1 MPGCPGRSYRGATR
15 AESGADRGRCRARSR
30 LHCLGRRGSAA
41 RTGAA
46 TGASAASGS
55 SAGSGTSAARS
66 GGGVGQS
73 TEAKLILDASN
84 VTTAEAA
91 LAKAQSQRDAA
102 VLTSPTAGVVGS
114 SVLSAG
120 GSASPGSGIVLV
132 TPGAVNLTLSV
143 PLASLPGIAVG
154 QRATVMP
161 PGGTALV
168 GSVASIAM
176 LPNSTTSSTPAYD
189 VVVTVA
195 QAVDA
200 LSTGAKASVSIATSR
215 VDGVLTVP
223 VSAVTAVATG
233 TGSVGVLKGGAVT
246 ATVVRTG
253 AIGQG
258 RIQIL
263 SGLAAGDSVVLAD
276 AAGAALPTNGTGGF
290 NRGIGGGA
298 PGGITGVGGGGA
310 PGGGAVPGGA
320 VPGGS
325 RPGG

>member
-1 MPGCPGRSYRGATR
+1 MWAC
-15 AESGADRGRCRARSR
+15 C
-30 LHCLGRRGSAA
+30 
-41 RTGAA
+41 
-46 TGASAASGS
+46 SAASGS

-276 AAGAALPTNGTGGF
+276 AAAALPTNGTGGF